1 VRTREGKR
9 ILKIRHHLKILR
21 LPMIISPWSRANVVN
36 KQFIEQLEKL
46 LKRDVQLLIGY
57 G

>member
-1 VRTREGKR
+1 
-9 ILKIRHHLKILR
+9 
-21 LPMIISPWSRANVVN
+21 MIISPWSRANVVN